1 VDYTVQPIAII
12 LSLARVVKHRYVRTG
27 PPTHVPWTGG
37 VIGGTIDRSVK
48 WVTGPEGM
56 RSSHGD
62 ELTNWRA
69 WEEPGAYE
77 RRCKKNGNCHL
88 AKG

>member
-1 VDYTVQPIAII
+1 MYSAEYRQ
-12 LSLARVVKHRYVRTG
+12 KHKHVRTG

-37 VIGGTIDRSVK
+37 VMGGTWDSTVR

-56 RSSHGD
+56 TSSKGD

-69 WEEPGAYE
+69 WEAAGTYE
-77 RRCKKNGNCHL
+77 KRLKRRQG
-88 AKG
+88 